1 MTLPKPLWSDAD
13 IEVARK
19 VVQYS
24 SSLIWNTW
32 KKDPTKIAVLRA
44 IVSRQV
50 RLGRVGYFGQD
61 MVRGLAQKIVCL
73 LHSYPLDAEEVH
85 Y

>member
-1 MTLPKPLWSDAD
+1 MTLPRPLWSDDD

-19 VVQYS
+19 VVQYP

-44 IVSRQV
+44 IVSCQV
-50 RLGRVGYFGQD
+50 RLGGADYFGRD

-73 LHSYPLDAEEVH
+73 LHSYSLEVEGVR